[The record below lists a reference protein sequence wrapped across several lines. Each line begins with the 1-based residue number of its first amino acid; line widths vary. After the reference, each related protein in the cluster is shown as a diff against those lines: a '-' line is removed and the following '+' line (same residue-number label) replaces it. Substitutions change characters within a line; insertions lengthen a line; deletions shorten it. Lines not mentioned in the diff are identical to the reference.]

1 MPAKPRANPVAVAF
15 GAELRAAR
23 LAAQLTQQEVAERA
37 EVDPVFISFLEN
49 GHRQPS
55 LRVVLS
61 LERTLGFDPGEL
73 SRRVAR
79 RLAGEGVQTTGKR
92 TRKIS

>member
-1 MPAKPRANPVAVAF
+1 MPAKPRANPIAVAF

-23 LAAQLTQQEVAERA
+23 LAVPLTQQVLAERA

-55 LRVVLS
+55 LRVILS
-61 LERTLGFDPGEL
+61 LERTLDFDPGEL
-73 SRRVAR
+73 SRRVAK
-79 RLAGEGVQTTGKR
+79 RLAGEAARTPAKR
-92 TRKIS
+92 ARNSK